1 MNPVLATAL
10 ALLLD
15 RVVGDPVFPPH
26 PVVVMGRYIAWWDRR
41 FNHPD
46 RPGPNRWAGIALVVT
61 GALLFGGI
69 PLVGLAWLAR
79 TVPPLA
85 WVIGV
90 WLISTTI
97 AWKSLVDAGR
107 LVEEALAHRGLPAA
121 RVAVARIVGRDT
133 NELDEAGVV
142 RATVETLAENLV
154 DAVVAPVLYACLAGA
169 PGALVYRWVNTLD
182 AMVGHTTPRH
192 LTFGWASARSDDG
205 LNFLPARLTAALML
219 LMLPLARLDLRA
231 GGKMLARD
239 GRRHPSPNSGLPE
252 AIMAGALHVQ
262 LGGTNTYGGVASH
275 RPPLGDPG
283 DPLVRRHIT
292 RTLAVVNW
300 SCASLLGIVAAM
312 GLRP

>member
-1 MNPVLATAL
+1 MNTILATAL

-15 RVVGDPVFPPH
+15 RVVGDPLFPPH

-46 RPGPNRWAGIALVVT
+46 RPGSNRWAGVALVAT

-69 PLVGLAWLAR
+69 PLVGLMWLAH
-79 TVPPLA
+79 TAPLLA
-85 WVIGV
+85 SLVSI

-97 AWKSLVDAGR
+97 AWKSLADEGR
-107 LVEEALAHRGLPAA
+107 AVEQALAHRGLPAA
-121 RVAVARIVGRDT
+121 RAAVAHIVGRET
-133 NELDEAGVV
+133 SQLDEVGVV
-142 RATVETLAENLV
+142 RAAVETLAENLV

-192 LTFGWASARSDDG
+192 RTFGWASARSDDG
-205 LNFLPARLTAALML
+205 LNFIPARLTAALML
-219 LMLPLARLDLRA
+219 LMLPLARLDIGA
-231 GGKMLARD
+231 GARMLARD
-239 GRRHPSPNSGLPE
+239 GRKHPSPNSGLPE

-262 LGGTNTYGGVASH
+262 LGGTNVYDGVPSH
-275 RPPLGDPG
+275 RPVLGDPG
-283 DPLVRRHIT
+283 DPLARRHIT

-300 SCASLLGIVAAM
+300 SAVSLLSITAAV